1 MMEHDEWDQPHHPQ
15 QASTAANPA
24 SFAKRLRRTF
34 IQHWRPKAL
43 DKPQVDHDLHRLSGI
58 ERAAEVLRFMLHR
71 LEYWI
76 SPLGHLREFVKLNFR
91 LAIAI
96 AIPVM
101 MVAPLVT
108 MALDQ
113 FKAWINLLTQTMSSF
128 VLFPLSV
135 VLSILLV
142 CGMVYIGRS
151 ILEMRMRSGR
161 RDPYGY

>member
-1 MMEHDEWDQPHHPQ
+1 M
-15 QASTAANPA
+15 
-24 SFAKRLRRTF
+24 RTTF
-34 IQHWRPKAL
+34 TKHWQPKAL
-43 DKPQVDHDLHRLSGI
+43 DKPKVDQDLHRLSSI
-58 ERAAEVLRFMLHR
+58 ERVAEVLRFMLHR

-76 SPLGHLREFVKLNFR
+76 SPLGHLREFIKLNFR

-96 AIPVM
+96 ALPVL

-113 FKAWINLLTQTMSSF
+113 MKAWINLLTQTLSSF

-135 VLSILLV
+135 VLSVLLV

-161 RDPYGY
+161 RGDYY